1 MAQQQDISFISSGL
15 CKLFLFPSAPFLKGA
30 EAMWKASHKKLDKAI
45 EWAEDIQHGKMA
57 FVGYP
62 IGRVVEGLSRG
73 FRGGLRPFA
82 DVELND
88 LAVPLV
94 GSIITSTLTVVL
106 SIQNIQ
112 DGTPGPHAMAAILRA
127 LGAGYAAIHVG
138 FIATSAAIPLA
149 LGVMGGMLGMCSGII
164 NFGVGLERAK
174 QARLGVVTN
183 PKFIQPSPQSV
194 SMPLP
199 PTAQEKIDS
208 IVTSAAVVLNDPNF
222 TDEDRKA
229 FAEKLSEKFPGLF
242 EPPAKQPD
250 PIDMRAPHDMVV
262 KPLVLRRSRQ
272 SSAV

>member
-1 MAQQQDISFISSGL
+1 
-15 CKLFLFPSAPFLKGA
+15 
-30 EAMWKASHKKLDKAI
+30 MWKASHKKLDKAI

-164 NFGVGLERAK
+164 NFDVGLERAK
-174 QARLGVVTN
+174 QARQGVVTN
-183 PKFIQPSPQSV
+183 PKHVAKIPSPVFSA
-194 SMPLP
+194 P
-199 PTAQEKIDS
+199 PPPSSQQKIDTA
-208 IVTSAAVVLNDPNF
+208 VTTAVVILNDPDL
-222 TDEDRKA
+222 TDEDRKV